1 MALTT
6 VQLTERH
13 QQIDLATSG
22 DDMVAV
28 TIGDTD
34 EGVILVGS
42 RYDVH
47 RLIIEADR
55 QLGRLAYR

>member
-1 MALTT
+1 MAFTT

-13 QQIDLATSG
+13 RHVDLATGSE
-22 DDMVAV
+22 DMVAV
-28 TIGDTD
+28 TIGDTE

-42 RYDVH
+42 RYEVH